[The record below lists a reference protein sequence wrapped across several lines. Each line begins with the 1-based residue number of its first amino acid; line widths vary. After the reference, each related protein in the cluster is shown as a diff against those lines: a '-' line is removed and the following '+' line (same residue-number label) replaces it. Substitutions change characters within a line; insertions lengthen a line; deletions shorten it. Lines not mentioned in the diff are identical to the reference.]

1 MLSQSIYAKL
11 TRVRKPRVHIT
22 YDVETEGA
30 VVQKELPF
38 VVGVIGDFTGKPA
51 QPLPPL
57 KDRKFVQIDRDNFD
71 EAMSRMR
78 PGLSLKVENTLKG
91 DNSEIAVELQF
102 RSMDD
107 FEPGAIAG
115 QIPAIK
121 ALLDVRGKLQE
132 LLTKA
137 DRSEDLEALLERVLQ
152 NEGDLK
158 ELSADLEQDAAATA
172 KSATATAT
180 TTNNNTTAP
189 AAGAA
194 VATAP
199 AAGAAAA
206 APTTP
211 AGAAPGSTPDQPSPD
226 KKEKK

>member
-1 MLSQSIYAKL
+1 MLSQSIQSKL

-78 PGLSLKVENTLKG
+78 PGLSLKVDNILKG
-91 DNSEIAVELQF
+91 DNSQISVELQF

-107 FEPGAIAG
+107 FEPGAIAA

-137 DRSEDLEALLERVLQ
+137 DRSENLEELLERVLK
-152 NEGDLK
+152 NEGALK
-158 ELSADLEQDAAATA
+158 ELSADLEQDAAAAA
-172 KSATATAT
+172 KSATATAAT
-180 TTNNNTTAP
+180 TTTTAP
-189 AAGAA
+189 GAGAA

-206 APTTP
+206 ASTSP
-211 AGAAPGSTPDQPSPD
+211 AGADPGSTPDQPSPD

>member
-1 MLSQSIYAKL
+1 MLSQSIQSKL

-57 KDRKFVQIDRDNFD
+57 KDRKFVQIDRDNFG

-107 FEPGAIAG
+107 FEPGAIAA

-137 DRSEDLEALLERVLQ
+137 DRSEDLEMLLERVLQ

-158 ELSADLEQDAAATA
+158 ELSADLEQDATA
-172 KSATATAT
+172 KSAAT
-180 TTNNNTTAP
+180 T
-189 AAGAA
+189 
-194 VATAP
+194 

-211 AGAAPGSTPDQPSPD
+211 AGTDPGSTPDKPSPD
-226 KKEKK
+226 KKEKKS